1 MIRTRALT
9 RHFRAKGETVEAVR
23 GIDLD
28 VGAGEL
34 VAFLGPNGAGKSTTL
49 RMLTTLLLPTSGTAE
64 VVGRDV
70 ERDPG
75 GVRRRIGFI
84 GQGNGAAH
92 NQRVRDELVVQ
103 GRIFGLGR
111 AEARARSDELLAA
124 LDLTELAGRAV
135 SSLSGG
141 QQRRVDIA
149 LGMVHRPEL
158 LFLDE
163 PSTGL
168 DPQNRANLAGLI
180 ERLRSE
186 HGTTIVL
193 TTHYLD
199 EADSLADRVIV
210 IDHGDVIADDTPQRL
225 KDELA
230 GDHVAITV
238 ADAAHATIVAGA
250 LERTGVAQDL
260 VVAGRSVDT
269 RVRGGSTM
277 LPGLLRDLDRA
288 GVVVAAAEVARP
300 TLDDVF
306 LTLTGRSLR
315 DGASGTAEPD
325 PAGLGTARSTGTPRS
340 GEPVVTPA
348 ARATDPSPS
357 TTRSPDLQ
365 EVPS

>member
-1 MIRTRALT
+1 
-9 RHFRAKGETVEAVR
+9 
-23 GIDLD
+23 
-28 VGAGEL
+28 
-34 VAFLGPNGAGKSTTL
+34 
-49 RMLTTLLLPTSGTAE
+49 MLTTLLRPTSGKAT

-70 ERDPG
+70 ERDPA

-92 NQRVRDELVVQ
+92 SQRVHDELVVQ
-103 GRIFGLGR
+103 GRIYGLSRR
-111 AEARARSDELLAA
+111 AATARSDELLAA
-124 LDLTELAGRAV
+124 LDLSELAKRTV

-141 QQRRVDIA
+141 QQRRLDIA

-180 ERLRSE
+180 EGLRTE

-230 GDHVAITV
+230 GDHMVLTV
-238 ADAAHATIVAGA
+238 ADAGDAGA
-250 LERTGVAQDL
+250 LANAIERTGVAQDL
-260 VVAGRSVDT
+260 TIDGPTVGA
-269 RVRGGSTM
+269 RVRGGSTL
-277 LPGLLRDLDRA
+277 LPGLLRDLD
-288 GVVVAAAEVARP
+288 GGGITVAAAEVARP

-306 LTLTGRSLR
+306 LALTGRSLR
-315 DGASGTAEPD
+315 DGASGSASDDDVVVDITAANPTD
-325 PAGLGTARSTGTPRS
+325 ASSAHH
-340 GEPVVTPA
+340 
-348 ARATDPSPS
+348 RATN
-357 TTRSPDLQ
+357 LQ
-365 EVPS
+365 EVRS